1 MSFKYMNPG
10 FAEWLNTSAG
20 KTVNSYEYNRY
31 GGVAF
36 WNNQNKADVELPEAL
51 GKHLYIKASFWISDQ
66 GGDRGYFEISS
77 ANKDGSKGTGFGGYR
92 GYGSSWSIYRYG
104 GGSYSTMSKVTCIR
118 YGKMNDILIHIT
130 TDTTGAAKMTLTLN
144 GTVIYDGLDWDFGL
158 HGYVKLRS
166 EVSDLLLS
174 NIIISDQPIDIKER
188 VVPLAVKTTETDLP
202 VDDDGNYITSEPDK
216 TVLYT
221 LDASNVIERLGD
233 DFQITGMGFACVPG
247 YSTGDAVT
255 KITGFRRDQQG
266 ESELGSVSLSTE
278 KNGKAV
284 LGTAIDMSLGD
295 LQTSQFGIKTGA

>member
-1 MSFKYMNPG
+1 MNPG
-10 FAEWLNTSAG
+10 FAEWLNTNAG
-20 KTVNSYEYNRY
+20 TTVNSYEYNRY
-31 GGVAF
+31 GGVSF
-36 WNNQNKADVELPEAL
+36 WNKQNKADVELPEAP

-66 GGDRGYFEISS
+66 GGDRGEFEISS
-77 ANKDGSKGTGFGGYR
+77 ANKDGSGGTGFGGRR
-92 GYGSSWSIYRYG
+92 GYGKNWDIYWYG
-104 GGSYSTMSKVTCIR
+104 NGSPNTLSKVSCIR

-144 GTVIYDGLDWDFGL
+144 GTVIYDKLNWDIGL

-166 EVSDLLLS
+166 EISDLLLS

-188 VVPLAVKTTETDLP
+188 VVPLNVTAAETDLP

-216 TVLYT
+216 TVIYT
-221 LDASNVIERLGD
+221 LDTSDVIERLGD

-255 KITGFRRDQQG
+255 KITGFRIDQQG
-266 ESELGSVSLSTE
+266 ENELGSVSLSTE

-284 LGTAIDMSLGD
+284 LGTTLDMSLAD
-295 LQTSQFGIKTGA
+295 LQNSQFGIKTGA